1 MVEKGQVVVAI
12 SLTIS
17 FVVFSSRFYLRV
29 IKNGQFTFL
38 EISLLFALAMEVVFA
53 GLQIK
58 QYQLMAAPSTVAN
71 AVELGKWTYVNTFF
85 YIACI
90 WSIKV
95 TFNLLHI
102 RVTERIS
109 AVHVWAVRTL
119 YLLAFTW
126 ILVYVTYLLKCMPV
140 SRNWDAPL
148 GHVKPCP
155 SILHAWDFWLH
166 LALHISTDIWL
177 CILPFPALVK
187 IRERSIRTA
196 VCGVY
201 SLAGITIIISILRA
215 VLLGLNTNAS
225 LELISILTMIE
236 VMTIVV
242 VGCLPGLS
250 STFTRKY
257 VDHVTSKQRSESAV
271 GQRKSQGSYRNFVQ
285 LREIDGS
292 CKRDSIE
299 LLPCANQADIKTS
312 SQAGLGSET
321 SGERL

>member
-1 MVEKGQVVVAI
+1 M
-12 SLTIS
+12 
-17 FVVFSSRFYLRV
+17 
-29 IKNGQFTFL
+29 
-38 EISLLFALAMEVVFA
+38 
-53 GLQIK
+53 
-58 QYQLMAAPSTVAN
+58 
-71 AVELGKWTYVNTFF
+71 
-85 YIACI
+85 
-90 WSIKV
+90 
-95 TFNLLHI
+95 
-102 RVTERIS
+102 
-109 AVHVWAVRTL
+109 
-119 YLLAFTW
+119 
-126 ILVYVTYLLKCMPV
+126 LV
-140 SRNWDAPL
+140 
-148 GHVKPCP
+148 
-155 SILHAWDFWLH
+155 
-166 LALHISTDIWL
+166 

-257 VDHVTSKQRSESAV
+257 VDHVTSKPRSESAV
-271 GQRKSQGSYRNFVQ
+271 RQRKSQSSYKNFVQ
-285 LREIDGS
+285 LRETDGS

-299 LLPCANQADIKTS
+299 LLPCANQADIITS
-312 SQAGLGSET
+312 PRVGLGSET